1 VGPRGFE
8 LGLWEALGELC
19 WGRCRQITLE
29 EQLRHP
35 MSLVVSSVTRNNQ
48 SMNQSITLGSDLVM
62 VTMLNFAFEDEE
74 DGAVREAGEERE
86 EREDK
91 GSSEL
96 PQIGEA

>member
-1 VGPRGFE
+1 
-8 LGLWEALGELC
+8 
-19 WGRCRQITLE
+19 
-29 EQLRHP
+29 

-48 SMNQSITLGSDLVM
+48 SMTLGSDLVM

-96 PQIGEA
+96 PQIGEAWGGYETSIAASKA